1 MQRKL
6 AVLALMVAL
15 GVLAPGGKGAMTLAD
30 NGAPVAMPVAGGAPV
45 AAPAAAPAAG
55 AGNAAAAGQQQA
67 ATSATTAGVANAN
80 AAAKAPDAKKPAPD
94 QGFSLTSMI
103 LPVGLI
109 LILFFLMRAPKKE
122 QKRREQ
128 MMASLKKGD
137 RVVTTGGM
145 VCSVVDVRD
154 DDIVL
159 KIDESNNIKARF
171 LKTAVASVV
180 PDDKPGD
187 DGKN

>member
-6 AVLALMVAL
+6 AVLALVVSL
-15 GVLAPGGKGAMTLAD
+15 GVLTPGGKSAMTLAD
-30 NGAPVAMPVAGGAPV
+30 NSAPVAMPVAGGAPV
-45 AAPAAAPAAG
+45 AAPAAAPVAG
-55 AGNAAAAGQQQA
+55 AGNAAAAVGQKA
-67 ATSATTAGVANAN
+67 TAG
-80 AAAKAPDAKKPAPD
+80 AAKAGTAAAQAPTAKKPVPD
-94 QGFSLTSMI
+94 QGFSLTSLI

-159 KIDESNNIKARF
+159 KIDESNNVKARF

-180 PDDKPGD
+180 PDDKAGD
-187 DGKN
+187 DSKN